1 MLIFDVTNEESF
13 ANIPN
18 LIKGVEQVI
27 PFNILTFI
35 IHTALQV
42 CLYITN
48 FVVLLS
54 CKSTITS
61 TVFRFQVDL
70 CTFLNYFEDV
80 FWQKILIPTKQIIC
94 LRNRCFHSRV
104 TYLDN

>member
-1 MLIFDVTNEESF
+1 MLIYDVTNEESF

-54 CKSTITS
+54 CKATITS

-70 CTFLNYFEDV
+70 CTFLIILKQTF
-80 FWQKILIPTKQIIC
+80 LIPTKQIIC